1 MTGAR
6 PAAGG
11 CRAATGPAH
20 AADDVVEGHSVDEEI
35 SIADNPAERRY
46 EAHLGE
52 RLAGFAEYR
61 AMPGRIVFI
70 HTEVLPEFEGRGV
83 GSRLAAGALDDVRA
97 RGLGMTPKC
106 PFIAAYVRRHP
117 QYADLIREAP
127 AR

>member
-1 MTGAR
+1 MEEQR
-6 PAAGG
+6 M
-11 CRAATGPAH
+11 
-20 AADDVVEGHSVDEEI
+20 DEEI
-35 SIADNPAERRY
+35 RIADNPAERRY
-46 EAHLGE
+46 EAHMGD

-61 AMPGRIVFI
+61 AVPGRIVFI

-117 QYADLIREAP
+117 QYADLVREVP
-127 AR
+127 ARPDPPAAGDAAREPAGEDR

>member
-1 MTGAR
+1 M
-6 PAAGG
+6 
-11 CRAATGPAH
+11 
-20 AADDVVEGHSVDEEI
+20 DEEI
-35 SIADNPAERRY
+35 RIADNPAERRY

>member
-1 MTGAR
+1 M
-6 PAAGG
+6 
-11 CRAATGPAH
+11 
-20 AADDVVEGHSVDEEI
+20 DEEI
-35 SIADNPAERRY
+35 RIADNPAERRY
-46 EAHLGE
+46 EAHVGD

-61 AMPGRIVFI
+61 AMPGGIVFI

-117 QYADLIREAP
+117 QYADLVRAAP
-127 AR
+127 ARPDRRPAEATRETPAEDR

>member
-1 MTGAR
+1 
-6 PAAGG
+6 
-11 CRAATGPAH
+11 
-20 AADDVVEGHSVDEEI
+20 VDEEI
-35 SIADNPAERRY
+35 RIADNPAERRY
-46 EAHLGE
+46 EAHVGD

-117 QYADLIREAP
+117 QYADLVREAP
-127 AR
+127 ARQDRRPAEAARETPAEDR